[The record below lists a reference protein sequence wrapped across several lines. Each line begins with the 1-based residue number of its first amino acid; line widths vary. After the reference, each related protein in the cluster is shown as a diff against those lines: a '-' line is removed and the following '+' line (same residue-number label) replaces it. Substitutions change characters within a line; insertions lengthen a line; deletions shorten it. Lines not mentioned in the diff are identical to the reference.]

1 MSAEFFVPLHPPE
14 HLGDRRFFDADLV
27 ISYLTI
33 RMTEEGERVL
43 LGQKEI
49 RGPLWTPRGWLSLT
63 LRIDEIDFMTTD
75 PMRTEDDID
84 LLGWIISIP
93 FLHGQRLWA
102 QGIIGADLSQ
112 GILLRQVRILP
123 SSKAHNI

>member
-1 MSAEFFVPLHPPE
+1 MSAEFVPLHPPE
-14 HLGDRRFFDADLV
+14 YLGNHRFFDADIV
-27 ISYLTI
+27 ISYMTI
-33 RMTEEGERVL
+33 RMTDEGERVL
-43 LGQKEI
+43 LGQGEI

-75 PMRTEDDID
+75 PVRTEDDTD

-93 FLHGQRLWA
+93 LLHGQRLA
-102 QGIIGADLSQ
+102 IQGIVGADLTQ

-123 SSKAHNI
+123 SSRANEV